1 LNKSLCPIKCEIN
14 QIAGNEKVI
23 DKMFEDAFWILEE
36 QSDMGIVRREFENS
50 YGEIESS
57 INRINNKICGGSERD
72 FRVLIIQTLGELYK
86 IRLRR
91 LINKLILE
99 S

>member
-1 LNKSLCPIKCEIN
+1 
-14 QIAGNEKVI
+14 
-23 DKMFEDAFWILEE
+23 MFEDAFWILEE

-57 INRINNKICGGSERD
+57 INRINNKICGSERD

>member
-1 LNKSLCPIKCEIN
+1 
-14 QIAGNEKVI
+14 
-23 DKMFEDAFWILEE
+23 MFGEALGIMKE

-57 INRINNKICGGSERD
+57 INRINHKISRSERD